1 MSDVTTTPDGTTL
14 TTDSDVVLFLLDHAS
29 VATIPGSAYGSSP
42 YFRVSFAAAEPTL
55 KDAAAAIGAAVATLR

>member
-1 MSDVTTTPDGTTL
+1 MTDQNVIDRIKREVTDN
-14 TTDSDVVLFLLDHAS
+14 DVVLFLLDHAS

>member
-1 MSDVTTTPDGTTL
+1 
-14 TTDSDVVLFLLDHAS
+14 VVLFLLDHAS